1 MYGCAYDEVPADEA
15 LDLVLTLPPGSLYV
29 RSRHPEHA
37 WPEWRHAVADLQDDL
52 WAIAFAQAGVQ
63 SESPRTPRPADAAE
77 RRESLFRFNLVGNT
91 RTAGLIQEPT
101 LLAV

>member
-15 LDLVLTLPPGSLYV
+15 LDLVLTLPPGSRYV

-77 RRESLFRFNLVGNT
+77 RRRAAARARSAKEAIEAT
-91 RTAGLIQEPT
+91 EWEP
-101 LLAV
+101 VEQIGG